1 MAERRADVATRR
13 GSAATIDDL
22 PKQLLTHTDTCTC
35 TYVYVHVP
43 LYVCVYIER
52 YMYVC
57 MIVQRRLLSDKRR
70 PVSTLHRK
78 LERFSLS
85 VSVCVCVCVRTLC
98 ENGVYQQVVNGSSNI
113 ELGETIR

>member
-43 LYVCVYIER
+43 
-52 YMYVC
+52 
-57 MIVQRRLLSDKRR
+57 
-70 PVSTLHRK
+70 
-78 LERFSLS
+78 
-85 VSVCVCVCVRTLC
+85 VCVCVYREIYVCMYDRTTTTPV
-98 ENGVYQQVVNGSSNI
+98 GQAPPRQHI
-113 ELGETIR
+113 AP

>member
-43 LYVCVYIER
+43 VCVSVCMYIER
-52 YMYVC
+52 YMYVH
-57 MIVQRRLLSDKRR
+57 MYDRTTTT
-70 PVSTLHRK
+70 PVGQAPPRQH
-78 LERFSLS
+78 
-85 VSVCVCVCVRTLC
+85 
-98 ENGVYQQVVNGSSNI
+98 I
-113 ELGETIR
+113 AP